1 MKTNSR
7 LIYCF
12 GINKFNL
19 FCEYN
24 RFLTY
29 SIIFKDGSSRHKFKK
44 FMVSLDIKFKF
55 NYNQIDQFIFKIF
68 DKANKLLDTKLK
80 VRRTIRH
87 F

>member
-1 MKTNSR
+1 
-7 LIYCF
+7 
-12 GINKFNL
+12 
-19 FCEYN
+19 
-24 RFLTY
+24 
-29 SIIFKDGSSRHKFKK
+29 
-44 FMVSLDIKFKF
+44 MVSLDIKFKF